1 MASNAL
7 LAGGEKVL
15 LQTAQVVMCNK
26 DGLKCQ
32 VHVLMDIA
40 SHRIFMTEQ
49 MAKQL
54 NLLPQRSESLS
65 ISTFWMRLKVYVIEF
80 NIVGL
85 PIPSHANVL
94 QQITGPIRRG
104 PLHQAD
110 VEFLQAITPESL
122 VIVFPF
128 NLIWHLY
135 WYFAGI
141 RLLLEYYQKREDCS
155 SFWIVIVVIK
165 TRVHT
170 NRKILGSD

>member
-1 MASNAL
+1 MIVNLSETNKSEESDEKTQDLATMASNAL

-65 ISTFWMRLKVYVIEF
+65 ISTF
-80 NIVGL
+80 
-85 PIPSHANVL
+85 
-94 QQITGPIRRG
+94 
-104 PLHQAD
+104 
-110 VEFLQAITPESL
+110 
-122 VIVFPF
+122 
-128 NLIWHLY
+128 
-135 WYFAGI
+135 
-141 RLLLEYYQKREDCS
+141 
-155 SFWIVIVVIK
+155 
-165 TRVHT
+165 
-170 NRKILGSD
+170 